1 MADYE
6 GGKVDGVGRT
16 LGGIALGGAGLSLIG
31 GFLSSALQN
40 VAGYIGGAIR
50 GGGPV
55 PIGGFGGYHGFAAP
69 AGFAAPVGFA
79 APMPVPVGAPLGYGL
94 EHENTA
100 LRIENAKLQ
109 TEAKIA
115 LLEKELAFEKER
127 RSHEDRDVL
136 AFVGSHYVPGQLVMP
151 ASHVV
156 TTTPVGGAA
165 PAGTATPSATPV

>member
-69 AGFAAPVGFA
+69 
-79 APMPVPVGAPLGYGL
+79 MPVPVGAPIGFGL

-127 RSHEDRDVL
+127 RTHGDIDAL
-136 AFVGSHYVPGQLVMP
+136 AFVGSHYVPGQLIMP

-156 TTTPVGGAA
+156 TTTPVGGTA
-165 PAGTATPSATPV
+165 PAGTTTPSTTPM

>member
-16 LGGIALGGAGLSLIG
+16 LGGVALGGAGLSLIG
-31 GFLSSALQN
+31 GFLNSALQN
-40 VAGYIGGAIR
+40 VAGYIGSAIR

-55 PIGGFGGYHGFAAP
+55 PFGGYGHP
-69 AGFAAPVGFA
+69 GFAAPVGFA
-79 APMPVPVGAPLGYGL
+79 APMPVPVGPPVGFGL

-127 RSHEDRDVL
+127 RTHGDMDAL
-136 AFVGSHYVPGQLVMP
+136 AFVGSHYVPGRLVMP

-156 TTTPVGGAA
+156 TTTPVTSCTCSDGAA
-165 PAGTATPSATPV
+165 PTGTATDVKPM

>member
-6 GGKVDGVGRT
+6 GSKVDGVGRT
-16 LGGIALGGAGLSLIG
+16 LGGVALGGAGLSLIG
-31 GFLSSALQN
+31 NWLGSALQN
-40 VAGYIGGAIR
+40 VAGYIGAAVR
-50 GGGPV
+50 GNGPV
-55 PIGGFGGYHGFAAP
+55 AFGGYGHH
-69 AGFAAPVGFA
+69 GFAAPVGFA
-79 APMPVPVGAPLGYGL
+79 APMPVPVGAPIGFGL

-127 RSHEDRDVL
+127 RGHEDRDVL
-136 AFVGSHYVPGQLVMP
+136 AFVGSHYVPGRLVMP

-156 TTTPVGGAA
+156 TTTPVASCTCSSDG
-165 PAGTATPSATPV
+165 ATPTGTTPDVKPM